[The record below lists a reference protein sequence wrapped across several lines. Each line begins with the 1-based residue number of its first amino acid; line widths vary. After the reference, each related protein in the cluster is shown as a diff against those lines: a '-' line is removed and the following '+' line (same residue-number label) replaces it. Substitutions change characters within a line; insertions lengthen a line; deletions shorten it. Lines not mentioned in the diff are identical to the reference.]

1 MLALAAIVILL
12 LPFCNKPLLTVVM
25 LPVVAIRVAVPKLPT
40 LALPDAFNVP
50 VMFAPVP
57 LTVNVALPAELI
69 TTLALAAGIAT
80 LLLPLVNALALILP
94 AVTLPLTVKPVN
106 VPTDVTFGCAAVV
119 NVPVK

>member
-1 MLALAAIVILL
+1 
-12 LPFCNKPLLTVVM
+12 M
-25 LPVVAIRVAVPKLPT
+25 LPVVAISVAVPKLPT